1 MVHNGTSSSYRSVDW
16 ILILILL
23 GLVLYHPS
31 ASLVTVYMVLYIY
44 IYIFFLIISCQHWRN
59 KLWMDITYI
68 KVKQFFC
75 YILYSIPFSELSLM
89 GLVLDLVD

>member
-1 MVHNGTSSSYRSVDW
+1 
-16 ILILILL
+16 
-23 GLVLYHPS
+23 
-31 ASLVTVYMVLYIY
+31 
-44 IYIFFLIISCQHWRN
+44 
-59 KLWMDITYI
+59 MDITYI